1 MLVRMPTAQPDRA
14 LWIVRTAARLFRLV
28 YRPRIEGA
36 AAIPATGAAVVA
48 GNHFH
53 AFDPLLVTACAPR
66 RMYTLAKL
74 DLFEGPFGW
83 LFRAIGAIPVDQRAA
98 HNHSALDAAIAHL
111 RDGVLI
117 NVSPEGGRNRTTALL
132 RPFKSGA
139 VAMARAAGCPVI
151 PYAIAGKYRPGG
163 KVRIRYG
170 APLDVTTM
178 PFDDAMTLLHDT
190 IAGLLTTL
198 RGELPPARVPAPP
211 AGPPLSAERVRARLV
226 EADEDRQ
233 PPSEAAG
240 PCRVSGHPA

>member
-14 LWIVRTAARLFRLV
+14 LWTVRTAARLLRLV

-36 AAIPATGAAVVA
+36 AAIPTTGAAVVA

-53 AFDPLLVTACAPR
+53 AFDPLLVTASTPR

-74 DLFEGPFGW
+74 DLFDGPFGW

-98 HNHSALDAAIAHL
+98 HNHSALDAAIARL
-111 RDGVLI
+111 REGVLI
-117 NVSPEGGRNRTTALL
+117 NVSPEGSRNRTTALL
-132 RPFKSGA
+132 LPFKAGA
-139 VAMARAAGCPVI
+139 VAMARAVGCPVI
-151 PYAIAGKYRPGG
+151 PYAIAGTYRPGG

-178 PFDDAMTLLHDT
+178 PFDDAMTLLRDT
-190 IAGLLTTL
+190 IAGLLTAL
-198 RGELPPARVPAPP
+198 RGEPLPTRVRPRPAGGPVPGARVPE
-211 AGPPLSAERVRARLV
+211 AEKR
-226 EADEDRQ
+226 
-233 PPSEAAG
+233 PSSSEEAG